1 MQPNI
6 NGTFYFSYL
15 YTPNKIDNNQPT
27 LNQPITFY
35 QVTWIEQQTP
45 FFIDI
50 ISNPQG
56 FCHGGVWT
64 DPFGTE
70 EFGGEENEDIIQ
82 RWNICFV
89 FFRDQAPKEKIWR
102 NVTFKERSYN
112 FLGVICGKPL

>member
-1 MQPNI
+1 MTDYVLKKALQPNI

-27 LNQPITFY
+27 THPYPTPFY

-64 DPFGTE
+64 DPFGSE

-82 RWNICFV
+82 R
-89 FFRDQAPKEKIWR
+89 
-102 NVTFKERSYN
+102 
-112 FLGVICGKPL
+112 